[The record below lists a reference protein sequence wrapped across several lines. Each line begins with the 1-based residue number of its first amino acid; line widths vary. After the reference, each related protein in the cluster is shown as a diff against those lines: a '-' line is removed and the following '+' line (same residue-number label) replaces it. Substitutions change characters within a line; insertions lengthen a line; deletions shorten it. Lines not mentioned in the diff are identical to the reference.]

1 LCENQLQ
8 ETRCLKLKHQWTSLT
23 KLILTHLF
31 CEPLSFEIIMIKAKR
46 VGILTSGGD
55 CSGLNAVIRAV
66 VRRARDYD
74 MEVYGIKG
82 ATQGLMNRPVEA
94 ELLDVKKV
102 SGILRYGGTILGTVN
117 KGNPFA
123 FPMADGTVQDRSGE
137 VIAGYH
143 LLGLDAVIGIGGDG
157 SLAILRKLAQQGNW
171 NLVAVP
177 KTIDND
183 LGATDYSVG
192 FNTAVNVAVEALDRL
207 TYTAISHSRVMILEV
222 MGRDAGHIAVSA
234 GIAGGAHVILIPEI
248 PYKLDT
254 VCQRLLSRA
263 QKGFNFT
270 IIVVAEAVKTETGEP
285 VQYTNSLGQTLY
297 GGIGHYLGEEISKR
311 TGMETRVTT
320 LGHVQ
325 RGSTPS
331 PLDRILGATFG
342 VAAVDL
348 VAQGKFDRMVA
359 WQNREVVDVPIME
372 AIDQYR
378 AVDVNGTLIRTA
390 IGLGNYIGELEQM
403 KPPVVSINP
412 EGANV

>member
-1 LCENQLQ
+1 
-8 ETRCLKLKHQWTSLT
+8 
-23 KLILTHLF
+23 
-31 CEPLSFEIIMIKAKR
+31 MIKAKR

-82 ATQGLMNRPVEA
+82 ATQGLMNRPVEV

-123 FPMADGTVQDRSGE
+123 FPMGDGTVQDRSNE

-143 LLGLDAVIGIGGDG
+143 LLGLDAIIGIGGDG
-157 SLAILRKLAQQGNW
+157 SLAILRQLAQQGNW

-254 VCQRLLSRA
+254 VCDRLLRRA
-263 QKGFNFT
+263 EKGFNFT

-285 VQYTNSLGQTLY
+285 VKYTNSLGQTLY

-348 VAQGKFDRMVA
+348 VAEGKFDRMVA

-390 IGLGNYIGELEQM
+390 IGLGNYIGELSQIQA
-403 KPPVVSINP
+403 PTVQIPNNTNSNL
-412 EGANV
+412 

>member
-1 LCENQLQ
+1 
-8 ETRCLKLKHQWTSLT
+8 
-23 KLILTHLF
+23 LTHLF